1 MNRRFQRE
9 ATIAIFLGVG
19 TALLLTRGE
28 GTYPAR
34 IRLAVVTGLAI
45 GFACIGVAYAR
56 NYRAFREKFRA
67 QSPGE
72 RRNASILNLVG
83 CGVLLFMIVIF
94 FLLVVV
100 QTITG

>member
-1 MNRRFQRE
+1 M
-9 ATIAIFLGVG
+9 IIGLVLGLG
-19 TALLLTRGE
+19 TMLLLTHGE
-28 GTYPAR
+28 GTDPAR

-45 GFACIGVAYAR
+45 GFAYMGVAYAR
-56 NYRAFREKFRA
+56 NYRALQEQVRA
-67 QSPGE
+67 QSPRE
-72 RRNASILNLVG
+72 RRNANIPTLVG